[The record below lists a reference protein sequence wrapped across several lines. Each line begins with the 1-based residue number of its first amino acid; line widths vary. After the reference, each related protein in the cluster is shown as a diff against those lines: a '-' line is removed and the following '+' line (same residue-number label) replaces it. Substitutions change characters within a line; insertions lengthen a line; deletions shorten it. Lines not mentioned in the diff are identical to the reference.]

1 MTAATLL
8 PTVELDPRGTATAA
22 VIWLHGL
29 GADGHDFAP
38 IVPALGL
45 PADHAVR
52 FVFPHAP
59 SIPVTINGGF
69 VMPAWYDILAMDLE
83 RKVDEVQ
90 LRRSAEAVRA
100 LVAREQA
107 RGIDPARIVI
117 AGFSQGG
124 AVGFELAL
132 SHPQALGGLLAMSTY
147 FATRHSVSRHPA
159 NAALPIAIH
168 HGTADPLVPEAMG
181 QDSARQLRAWGYP
194 VEYRSYPMEHAVCPA
209 QVRDIGAWLSA
220 RLG

>member
-1 MTAATLL
+1 
-8 PTVELDPRGTATAA
+8 
-22 VIWLHGL
+22 
-29 GADGHDFAP
+29 
-38 IVPALGL
+38 
-45 PADHAVR
+45 
-52 FVFPHAP
+52 
-59 SIPVTINGGF
+59 
-69 VMPAWYDILAMDLE
+69 MPAWYDIQAMDLE

-107 RGIDPARIVI
+107 RDIRCERIVI

-132 SHPQALGGLLAMSTY
+132 SHPHALGGLLAMSTY
-147 FATRHSVSRHPA
+147 FATRRSVARHPA

-168 HGTADPLVPEAMG
+168 HGSADPLVPESLG
-181 QDSARQLRAWGYP
+181 HDSARQLREWGYP

-220 RLG
+220 RFA